1 MLMNYSTLFKDN
13 AKVAQVGI
21 IGANGGFG
29 YSFLA
34 QVPRM
39 QDSLSLRVI
48 CDLDMD
54 VSRKLLESL
63 KYDSSR
69 FHCCK
74 NQCDIELA
82 LKMENPIIILE
93 DGALLPFCKI
103 DVLVEA
109 TGSPEVSSVMA
120 QACLKQGIH
129 VCMVSK
135 EADCVSGPYLYNL
148 ARQHNCVYAIA
159 AGDQPANLI
168 QLLSWVKMLGLEI
181 IACGKSSEYDFVYDL
196 ETGVFEFQ
204 GQTAVL
210 PDLADHW
217 HLDGMQTLKQRSRI
231 LSDFPQFAVPDY
243 CEMNVVSNATG
254 LKPSC
259 DRFHYPVCRVE
270 ELADIYIPVEDG
282 GVLTKTG
289 VVDVFNNLRRP
300 DEASFAGGVFVIVRC
315 HDEKVWSLLR
325 AKGHVVSRNGKYAC
339 MYLPYHFMGVE
350 APLSVVNAFRLGLST
365 YDACTHQAVML
376 ATAERDFKQGERM
389 DLRGHHRLLDDVH
402 VQLLSVYDAPVD
414 AAPYYLIAGRT
425 LTKDVR
431 KGETITIDMLDL
443 EGSELM
449 SMYQEGKRV

>member
-1 MLMNYSTLFKDN
+1 MNYTTLFKDN
-13 AKVAQVGI
+13 TNVAQVGI

-34 QVPRM
+34 QVPKM

-54 VSRKLLESL
+54 VSKKLLESL
-63 KYDSSR
+63 NYDASR
-69 FHCCK
+69 FHLCR
-74 NQCDIELA
+74 NQSDIEQA
-82 LKMENPIIILE
+82 LKAENPIIVLE
-93 DGALLPFCKI
+93 DGKLIPFCKI

-120 QACLKQGIH
+120 EACLKQGIH

-148 ARQHNCVYAIA
+148 AKQHKCVYAIA

-168 QLLSWVKMLGLEI
+168 QLLSWVKTLGLEI

-196 ETGVFEFQ
+196 ETGSFEFQ
-204 GQTAVL
+204 GQKADL
-210 PDLADHW
+210 PELATYW
-217 HLDGMQTLKQRSRI
+217 HLESMQTLKERSKI

-243 CEMNVVSNATG
+243 CEMNVVSNATA
-254 LKPSC
+254 LQPSC

-365 YDACTHQAVML
+365 YDACTHQAIML

-389 DLRGHHRLLDDVH
+389 DLRGHHRLLDDVY
-402 VQLLSVYDAPVD
+402 VQLLSAQEAPID
-414 AAPYYLIAGRT
+414 AAPYYLIAGKK
-425 LTKDVR
+425 LTKDVQ
-431 KGETITIDMLDL
+431 KGEIITLDMLDL
-443 EGSELM
+443 AGSELER
-449 SMYQEGKRV
+449 MYREGRKNV

>member
-1 MLMNYSTLFKDN
+1 MNYSTLFKDN
-13 AKVAQVGI
+13 TGIARVGI

-34 QVPRM
+34 QVPKM
-39 QDSLSLRVI
+39 KDSLSLRVI
-48 CDLDMD
+48 CDLDME
-54 VSRKLLESL
+54 VSIRLLESL
-63 KYDSSR
+63 NYDRSR
-69 FHCCK
+69 FHPCR
-74 NQCDIELA
+74 NQCDIEQA
-82 LKMENPIIILE
+82 LKTENPIIILE
-93 DGALLPFCKI
+93 NGNLLPWCNI

-120 QACLKQGIH
+120 EACLKRGIH

-148 ARQHNCVYAIA
+148 AKQYNCVYAIA

-168 QLLSWVKMLGLEI
+168 QLLSWVKTLGLEI

-196 ETGVFEFQ
+196 ATGSFEFQ
-204 GQTAVL
+204 GQKAIL
-210 PDLADHW
+210 PQLADHW
-217 HLDGMQTLKQRSRI
+217 HLDGMQTLAQRSRI
-231 LSDFPQFAVPDY
+231 LSGFPQFAVPDY

-254 LKPSC
+254 LQPSC
-259 DRFHYPVCRVE
+259 NRFHYPVCRVE

-365 YDACTHQAVML
+365 YDACSHQSIML
-376 ATAERDFKQGERM
+376 AIAERDFKQGERM
-389 DLRGHHRLLDDVH
+389 ELKGHHRLLDDVE
-402 VQLLSVYDAPVD
+402 VRLLSVGDAPLD
-414 AAPYYLIAGRT
+414 AAPYYLIAGKK
-425 LTKDVR
+425 LIKEVR
-431 KGETITIDMLDL
+431 KGETITVDMLNLTD
-443 EGSELM
+443 SELER
-449 SMYQEGKRV
+449 MYREGKTT

>member
-1 MLMNYSTLFKDN
+1 MNYTTLFKDIS
-13 AKVAQVGI
+13 KVAQVGI

-34 QVPRM
+34 QVPKM

-48 CDLDMD
+48 CDLNME
-54 VSRKLLESL
+54 VSKKLLESL
-63 KYDSSR
+63 HYDSSR
-69 FHCCK
+69 FYLCR
-74 NQCDIELA
+74 NQSDIDQA
-82 LKMENPIIILE
+82 LKTENPIIILE
-93 DGALLPFCKI
+93 DGRLLPYCKI

-120 QACLKQGIH
+120 EACLKQGIH

-148 ARQHNCVYAIA
+148 AKQHKCVYAIA

-168 QLLSWVKMLGLEI
+168 QLLSWVKTLGLEI

-196 ETGVFEFQ
+196 ESGSFEFQ
-204 GQTAVL
+204 GQKADL
-210 PDLADHW
+210 PELATCW
-217 HLDGMQTLKQRSRI
+217 HLESMQTLKERSRI

-243 CEMNVVSNATG
+243 CEMNVVSNATA
-254 LKPSC
+254 LRPSC

-270 ELADIYIPVEDG
+270 ELADIYIPIEDG

-315 HDEKVWSLLR
+315 HDEKVWGLLK
-325 AKGHVVSRNGKYAC
+325 AKGHIVSQNGKYAC

-365 YDACTHQAVML
+365 YDACTHQSIML

-389 DLRGHHRLLDDVH
+389 DLRGHHRLLDDVY
-402 VQLLSVYDAPVD
+402 VELLSAQEAPID
-414 AAPYYLIAGRT
+414 AAPYYLIAGKK
-425 LTKDVR
+425 LTKDVQ
-431 KGETITIDMLDL
+431 KGEVITLDMLDL
-443 EGSELM
+443 AGSELER
-449 SMYQEGKRV
+449 MYREGKNI